1 MTNKEAGE
9 QLENLREHCSDML
22 RHTFTDGEDIWGKD
36 LEALDLAIKALDQE
50 PCEDAISRKALFDM
64 CKKEIDHISKNWQN
78 YHSPSE
84 AKSGFAY
91 IATNIYDLP
100 PVNPQPKIGH
110 WILADEQNKEDVDND
125 NYRFI
130 CSECQC
136 SDVHAK
142 CTKVPYCWNCGAR
155 MIEKEDDKE

>member
-1 MTNKEAGE
+1 MT
-9 QLENLREHCSDML
+9 LEKAIE
-22 RHTFTDGEDIWGKD
+22 FGKIF
-36 LEALDLAIKALDQE
+36 LKSIENEKGSAIYEFVETAVKMMEQE

-100 PVNPQPKIGH
+100 PVNPQPKSGH
-110 WILADEQNKEDVDND
+110 WNTYELAQGGIVEEWLE
-125 NYRFI
+125 
-130 CSECQC
+130 CSECMW
-136 SDVHAK
+136 SNALSIPRK
-142 CTKVPYCWNCGAR
+142 YCPNCGCR
-155 MIEKEDDKE
+155 MEGSE